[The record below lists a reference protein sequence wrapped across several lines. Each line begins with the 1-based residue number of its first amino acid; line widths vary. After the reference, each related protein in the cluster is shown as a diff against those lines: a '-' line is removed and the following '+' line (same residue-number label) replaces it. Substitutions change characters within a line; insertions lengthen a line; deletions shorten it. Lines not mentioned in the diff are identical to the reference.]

1 MTPISPVGEA
11 DAVVKLTR
19 GGLKAIGN
27 LTHLK
32 DVTVAEAVIARGGKL
47 GNLNVI
53 EDAYKS
59 MKVVEIA
66 NKAAQGD
73 EKAMTALKI
82 IKQAS
87 SKAQKY

>member
-1 MTPISPVGEA
+1 
-11 DAVVKLTR
+11 
-19 GGLKAIGN
+19 
-27 LTHLK
+27 
-32 DVTVAEAVIARGGKL
+32 
-47 GNLNVI
+47 
-53 EDAYKS
+53 